1 MHLEL
6 QSIIN
11 YITIGILVIFLSIT
25 IFSILTNKLVA
36 LRKKKEEE
44 RIQKLPPPPQQF
56 YKSSKVYTF
65 SVPENSSSQHPTKK
79 TIEQKSKHAERFQV
93 INDSTKQNT
102 STFSYRSWN

>member
-1 MHLEL
+1 MHLDL

-11 YITIGILVIFLSIT
+11 YITIGILVIFLSVT

-44 RIQKLPPPPQQF
+44 RRRKLPPSPQQF
-56 YKSSKVYTF
+56 YKSSKVYSF
-65 SVPENSSSQHPTKK
+65 SVPDNSPIQHVPSK
-79 TIEQKSKHAERFQV
+79 TIEQRPKHAERFQV
-93 INDSTKQNT
+93 INGSSNLNN